1 MKDIM
6 RHYKRQLFTAGLGL
20 LIGLSQIA
28 CAAQR
33 PGDANEEDARPPVP
47 VSTAVV
53 AMTDLDETFETGGTV
68 QARVTAIVTS
78 RILAPILD
86 VRVAPGDRV
95 RNGQV
100 LIVLD
105 GRDLGARTR
114 GANAASTAA
123 QERARAA
130 DADARG
136 ADASLVVARATY
148 DRIAALQAKRS
159 ATPQELDDAT
169 AALRVAEA
177 RVAASG
183 ARQKENQAAIAGA
196 QADSEAARATESYTQ
211 IVAPFDGVV
220 AEKHVDAGNMASPGT
235 PLLRIEDTRGFSLNV
250 RVDESRVGAV
260 PLGAAVPVLVSEQ
273 TLNGSV
279 AEVSRAVDSDAR
291 AFLVKIDLPMAAGL
305 RSGTYGRARFTTG
318 TRRAL
323 TVSPEAIVRR
333 GQVSSVFVVAD
344 GVARLRLI
352 NVAGSEVLAGL
363 ASGERVI
370 VAPSPDVVDGRRVT
384 VGGRP

>member
-1 MKDIM
+1 MM
-6 RHYKRQLFTAGLGL
+6 RHYERLVSTVGLIL

-33 PGDANEEDARPPVP
+33 PGNAEDARTP
-47 VSTAVV
+47 VSVTTAVV
-53 AMTDLDETFETGGTV
+53 AMTDLNETFETGGTV

-78 RILAPILD
+78 RILAPILS

-95 RNGQV
+95 RRGQV
-100 LIVLD
+100 LVVLD

-114 GANAASTAA
+114 GASAASTAA

-177 RVAASG
+177 NVAAAS

-235 PLLRIEDTRGFSLNV
+235 PLLRVEDTRGFSLNV

-273 TLNGSV
+273 TLNG
-279 AEVSRAVDSDAR
+279 
-291 AFLVKIDLPMAAGL
+291 
-305 RSGTYGRARFTTG
+305 
-318 TRRAL
+318 
-323 TVSPEAIVRR
+323 
-333 GQVSSVFVVAD
+333 
-344 GVARLRLI
+344 
-352 NVAGSEVLAGL
+352 
-363 ASGERVI
+363 
-370 VAPSPDVVDGRRVT
+370 
-384 VGGRP
+384 